1 MRHTHKSY
9 FAIALVVSFELVT
22 GCATT
27 EKEWE
32 HRPKYDKISRVSS
45 IGTEYNIIVV
55 GSEHGYFNNKQD
67 IYSFVPGPHSIKIC
81 FNSGT
86 PKEIVIL
93 ASTIANHFYIVEK
106 TEGFDDREVTFYLKD
121 YGINFPYYRVP
132 ARILKRKKQVSP
144 SLLEQ
149 CINL

>member
-1 MRHTHKSY
+1 MQHIHKSH
-9 FAIALVVSFELVT
+9 FAIALVVSFALVT

-32 HRPKYDKISRVSS
+32 HRPKYDTISRVSS
-45 IGTEYNIIVV
+45 IGTENGITVV

-67 IYSFVPGPHSIKIC
+67 LYSFVPGPHSIKVR
-81 FNSGT
+81 FDSGT
-86 PKEIVIL
+86 PKEVVIS
-93 ASTIANHFYIVEK
+93 ASTIANHFYIVEQM
-106 TEGFDDREVTFYLKD
+106 EGPTDREVTLYLKD
-121 YGINFPYYRVP
+121 YGINFPYYCVP
-132 ARILKRKKQVSP
+132 AQILKREKQVSP